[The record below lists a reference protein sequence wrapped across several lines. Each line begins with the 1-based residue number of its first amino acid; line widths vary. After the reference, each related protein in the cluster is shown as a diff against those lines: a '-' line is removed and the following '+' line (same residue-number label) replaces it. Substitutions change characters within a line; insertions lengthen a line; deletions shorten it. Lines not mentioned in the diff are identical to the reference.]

1 MWIALLKVSS
11 GLQPNEPDSSTIV
24 IAIKPAVQPISGDG
38 IRLRLLTENDLPLTL
53 AWRNRDTARSQF
65 RNAEK
70 LVQTAHR
77 AWFDQQKKLNDRYYF
92 IVENADGGRA
102 VGQVAIYNINH
113 DTCSAEVGAFVV
125 APEAEGRGFMK
136 RAILELIGW
145 AFNVLKLRRVCLE
158 VFATNQRAIRVYESC
173 GFMQY
178 GQSGEML
185 LMQKIKNENNPD
197 SPASAGA

>member
-1 MWIALLKVSS
+1 M
-11 GLQPNEPDSSTIV
+11 IV
-24 IAIKPAVQPISGDG
+24 VKPVVQPISGEG

-53 AWRNRDTARSQF
+53 AWRNRDAARSQF
-65 RNAEK
+65 RHAEK
-70 LVQTAHR
+70 LVPAEHR

-92 IVENADGGRA
+92 MVENAEGGRA

-113 DTCSAEVGAFVV
+113 DTRSAEVGAFVV

-145 AFNVLKLRRVCLE
+145 AFNVLKLSRICLE
-158 VFATNQRAIRVYESC
+158 VYATNQRAIRVYESC

-178 GQSGEML
+178 GQVGEML
-185 LMQKIKNENNPD
+185 LMQKIKEENNPD
-197 SPASAGA
+197 PVVSAGA

>member
-1 MWIALLKVSS
+1 MLKVSS
-11 GLQPNEPDSSTIV
+11 GLQPNEPDSSTV
-24 IAIKPAVQPISGDG
+24 MIAIKPAVQPISGDG

-53 AWRNRDTARSQF
+53 AWRNRDAARSQF

-70 LVQTAHR
+70 LVPTAHR

-92 IVENADGGRA
+92 IVENAEGGHA

-125 APEAEGRGFMK
+125 APEVEGRGFMK

-178 GQSGEML
+178 GQAGELL
-185 LMQKIKNENNPD
+185 LMKKINN
-197 SPASAGA
+197 

>member
-1 MWIALLKVSS
+1 MWIALLNASS
-11 GLQPNEPDSSTIV
+11 SLQPNELGPSTAM
-24 IAIKPAVQPISGDG
+24 IAIKPDVQPISGDG
-38 IRLRLLTENDLPLTL
+38 IRLRLLTEHDLPLTL
-53 AWRNRDTARSQF
+53 AWRNRDAARSQF
-65 RNAEK
+65 RYAKK
-70 LVQTAHR
+70 LVPAEHR

-92 IVENADGGRA
+92 MVENTEGGHA

-125 APEAEGRGFMK
+125 APEVEGRGFMK

-145 AFNVLKLRRVCLE
+145 AFKVLKLRRVCLE

-178 GQSGEML
+178 GQGGEML
-185 LMQKIKNENNPD
+185 LMQKIKVENNPD
-197 SPASAGA
+197 SSACAGA